1 MGKVNNTRQHSSWEN
16 DFILKYKVAQHNSR
30 PGHGLLQCHTSDG
43 QQGHDEMLIIANY
56 WRNAN
61 QNYNEVSPHQVWMV
75 IIKKSTNKKCWRR
88 CVNWCSHYGEQN
100 GFLKKLKNRT
110 TIWSGNLT
118 PGQTIIWECIYTPVF
133 TAALFRIART
143 WKQSKC
149 PLTDD
154 LIKMWYIYVMEYYL
168 TIKK

>member
-1 MGKVNNTRQHSSWEN
+1 MANRDMMRCSS
-16 DFILKYKVAQHNSR
+16 L
-30 PGHGLLQCHTSDG
+30 
-43 QQGHDEMLIIANY
+43 LIIGEM
-56 WRNAN
+56 
-61 QNYNEVSPHQVWMV
+61 Q
-75 IIKKSTNKKCWRR
+75 IKITMRYHLTRSEWSSSKSLQIKKCWRR

-110 TIWSGNLT
+110 TIWSSNLT
-118 PGQTIIWECIYTPVF
+118 PGQTIIWECIYTPMF

-143 WKQSKC
+143 WKQPKC

-154 LIKMWYIYVMEYYL
+154 LIKMWYIYAMEYYL